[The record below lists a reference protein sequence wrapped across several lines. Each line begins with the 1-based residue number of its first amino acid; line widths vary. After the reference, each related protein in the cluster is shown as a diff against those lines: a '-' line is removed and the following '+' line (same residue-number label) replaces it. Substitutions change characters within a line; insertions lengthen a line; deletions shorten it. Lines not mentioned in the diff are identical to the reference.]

1 MASRLTNILQQEYKT
16 KGLVSGAFSAMSKSS
31 KEKMD
36 VRNILFGG
44 SGLGSIV
51 GRKVFGKGYSATAGS
66 NNTGVS
72 NPLKESTNLNNPIL
86 EQINQNTSYM
96 PAMARDMNVLRQ
108 SFSKFLISQKISPA
122 NTPDKYF
129 EKAKQREDLYESTF
143 NKKSKSTTPTKI
155 NNNDK
160 KNTGGVLGI
169 LSSILGGTIGAVG
182 GIIGGLV
189 GGIASIGATL
199 ASGLLG
205 GIIGFLAKSKLGKI
219 ILGLLGISAASAL
232 ASATENSGPMSSL
245 DDFLSNLIPS
255 ETSGEPGRENQKNN
269 TSIGDVVTAGTA
281 VVGSKLLTSK
291 LKTPTPITPTATS
304 VATGVAGTPSSSII
318 NPSTNKPF
326 TSSEM
331 DKMDKQ
337 GKMEKLAKKV
347 ASLQKK
353 GLFGKLAA
361 AILNRFGGAIASRIV
376 IFLASIGASVA
387 SGGVLAPA
395 LTAINYALFGYLIFE
410 IYNFVTEFSDAV
422 EKDENSQKQ
431 KSNSPEMIDDSNSE
445 EGIKQVNSPNQVGST
460 GKGRISGRYGDDRGT
475 HKHEGVDIT
484 GNIGDPVYA
493 TGDGKVV
500 RADENDPDGY
510 GKQIEILH
518 PDGTKTKY
526 AHLNAYKVS
535 VGEQVKKGQQIAE
548 LGNTGRSTG
557 PHLHYEKITK
567 NGKIEPSDAEV
578 KLALNPSG
586 VTSQSTQ
593 LASLGNDALSP
604 EFGGTAGTSS
614 AGQQIDGL
622 SKDREL
628 ARVAALNNKKE
639 GDTNINNII
648 SQAQRDVANMASQ
661 PGVFDQYFAN
671 KLLDKSVI

>member
-16 KGLVSGAFSAMSKSS
+16 KGLVGGAFSAMSKSS

-72 NPLKESTNLNNPIL
+72 SPLKESTNLNNPIL

-160 KNTGGVLGI
+160 KSTGGVLGI

-281 VVGSKLLTSK
+281 VVGSKILTSK

-304 VATGVAGTPSSSII
+304 VATGTAGTPSTIL
-318 NPSTNKPF
+318 NANTNKPF
-326 TSSEM
+326 TSSEL
-331 DKMDKQ
+331 DKMDKN

-431 KSNSPEMIDDSNSE
+431 KSNSPEMIDDSDSE

-460 GKGRISGRYGDDRGT
+460 GKGRISGRFGDDRGT

-518 PDGTKTKY
+518 TDGSKTKY

-535 VGEQVKKGQQIAE
+535 IGEQVKKGQQIAE
-548 LGNTGRSTG
+548 LGNSGRSTG
-557 PHLHYEKITK
+557 PHLHLEKITK
-567 NGKIEPSDAEV
+567 NGKIEPSDNDI
-578 KLALNPSG
+578 KLAVSG
-586 VTSQSTQ
+586 IKSTQ
-593 LASLGNDALSP
+593 LASLDNDALSP
-604 EFGGTAGTSS
+604 EFGGTAGTAY

-628 ARVAALNNKKE
+628 TRVAALNSRKE
-639 GDTNINNII
+639 GDTNINNIT
-648 SQAQRDVANMASQ
+648 SQAQREVANMASQ